1 MSKKSETTKQE
12 RRKYAEEIVK
22 RLKSAGFKAYFV
34 GGCVRDFIRGK
45 IPGDYD
51 IATSALPEQ
60 IIALFDHTVGVGKK
74 FGVVVVVEENFNYE
88 VATFRSDDIYQNGRR
103 PKIIHFSTERE
114 DVLRRDFTINGLLM
128 DPETGEVTDYIDGR
142 SDINNGIIRTIG
154 DPRIR
159 FSEDYLRMLRAIRFA
174 ANLDYKIEEHTKQAI
189 KDNSFRIKQIS
200 AERIQEEI
208 TKILRRPGA
217 RYGLE
222 LMAETGMLHQLL
234 PEIEKLKGVNQ
245 PPRFHP
251 EGDVWEHT
259 LTMLELLPFGENGE
273 ANFALAWAVLLHDMG
288 KAFTRTEDEKGVHFY
303 GHVQKGE
310 QIAEEVMKRLRFSR
324 TQRETIINL
333 IHYHMV
339 FMNVQKMRPGRLKR
353 FLRMPNFDLHLD
365 LHRLDCLASHGML
378 DNYEFCREQLRKLDT
393 LDLHPQRLITGH
405 DLIALG
411 YRPGK
416 NMGRIL
422 QKIENEQLEGKIK
435 TTKEALAFVK
445 ENWEE

>member
-259 LTMLELLPFGENGE
+259 LTMLEL
-273 ANFALAWAVLLHDMG
+273 
-288 KAFTRTEDEKGVHFY
+288 
-303 GHVQKGE
+303 
-310 QIAEEVMKRLRFSR
+310 
-324 TQRETIINL
+324 
-333 IHYHMV
+333 
-339 FMNVQKMRPGRLKR
+339 
-353 FLRMPNFDLHLD
+353 
-365 LHRLDCLASHGML
+365 
-378 DNYEFCREQLRKLDT
+378 
-393 LDLHPQRLITGH
+393 
-405 DLIALG
+405 
-411 YRPGK
+411 
-416 NMGRIL
+416 
-422 QKIENEQLEGKIK
+422 
-435 TTKEALAFVK
+435 
-445 ENWEE
+445 